1 MLNQPDLLQKYTIG
15 ERNFKVI
22 LFTITNYFQITS
34 SWNMVLCISVCVCDW
49 ASMESPRR
57 GLTSFSFP
65 VPTNRKPEVNGFRNN
80 FARPEPY
87 IPRNVHDTS
96 KTSSMIGNKYE
107 ETLSFEKIRE
117 ICIQKWVNLHWNVLV
132 LHRN

>member
-1 MLNQPDLLQKYTIG
+1 
-15 ERNFKVI
+15 
-22 LFTITNYFQITS
+22 
-34 SWNMVLCISVCVCDW
+34 
-49 ASMESPRR
+49 MESPRR

-65 VPTNRKPEVNGFRNN
+65 VANRKPEVNGFRNN

-96 KTSSMIGNKYE
+96 MVSSVIGNKYE

-117 ICIQKWVNLHWNVLV
+117 ICIQK
-132 LHRN
+132 